1 MDADTILRIKP
12 ALTTFLHAF
21 DGCFGRSQTRGHLA
35 TYVRGQLSNLPR
47 KSVEPMAD
55 AAGIPPRTLQEF
67 LSLSRWD
74 EPMLRDRLQQRVA
87 RRHGHPQSVGVI
99 DEGSYVKKGDKTAC
113 VQRQHCGAA
122 GKKENCVVSVHLG
135 YATPAP
141 GSAPGSGSD
150 ASQGFHTLLDGELY
164 LPEHTWHADRQR
176 CREAGIPDEVVF
188 RTKHQIA
195 LEQYRRAVANGVRF
209 RWLTFDEFYGRN
221 KAFLREFDAGG
232 QDYVAEVPV
241 DFHVWTRPPQVLHR
255 RHSRDLNKP
264 GASGGRSRK
273 YPRLKV
279 KHNPTSAV
287 RDVLL
292 HSPRMRKQPWVRYRV
307 KDGSKGPMVWEV
319 KHLTVYL
326 NDDQGLPAFNGR
338 AYHLL
343 VARSALNPD
352 EIKYFVSN
360 AAPDTPVQTLLL
372 VAFSRWTIERMFE
385 DSKMELGLDHFE
397 ARKYQAISRH
407 LLISCVSHLFLA
419 EFHKT
424 HRGEKS
430 GPDDQ
435 PGGDGSVEAGAAVVA
450 WGPLFAG
457 TGRGAQRATGDNAR
471 PQRQG
476 RPQPPQADDP
486 QIAHDRHQVEGPL
499 PLPVGRLIAL

>member
-12 ALTTFLHAF
+12 ALTTFLHEF
-21 DGCFGRSQTRGHLA
+21 DGCFGRSQTRGHLS
-35 TYVRGQLSNLPR
+35 TYVQGQLSDLPR

-55 AAGIPPRTLQEF
+55 AAGTPPRTLQEF

-87 RRHGHPQSVGVI
+87 RRHGPREHDHSVGVI
-99 DEGSYVKKGDKTAC
+99 DESSYVKKGDKTAC

-122 GKKENCVVSVHLG
+122 GKNENCVVSVHLG
-135 YATPAP
+135 YATP
-141 GSAPGSGSD
+141 D
-150 ASQGFHTLLDGELY
+150 FHTLLDGELY
-164 LPEHTWHADRQR
+164 LPEHTWHADRER

-195 LEQYRRAVANGVRF
+195 LEQYRRALANGVRF
-209 RWLTFDEFYGRN
+209 RWLTFDEFYGRST
-221 KAFLREFDAGG
+221 AFLREFDACG
-232 QDYVAEVPV
+232 QDYAAEVPV
-241 DFHVWTRPPQVLHR
+241 DFHVWTHLPQVLHR
-255 RHSRDLNKP
+255 RHSRDLKP
-264 GASGGRSRK
+264 GPSGGRPRQ

-279 KHNPTSAV
+279 KNNPTSAV

-292 HSPRMRKQPWVRYRV
+292 HSPRMREQPWVKYHV

-319 KHLTVYL
+319 KHLIVYL
-326 NDDQGLPAFNGR
+326 KDDQGLPAFNGR

-343 VARSALNPD
+343 VARNVLNPD
-352 EIKYFVSN
+352 EVKYFISN
-360 AAPDTPVQTLLL
+360 AAPHTPVQTMLL
-372 VAFSRWTIERMFE
+372 VAFSRWKIERMFE

-397 ARKYQAISRH
+397 ARHYQAISRH
-407 LLISCVSHLFLA
+407 LLISGVSHLFLA
-419 EFHKT
+419 EFHQE
-424 HRGEKS
+424 HREKKS

-435 PGGDGSVEAGAAVVA
+435 PGGDGGIEAGAVVAA

-457 TGRGAQRATGDNAR
+457 PGPSAQRAIGVNAR

-486 QIAHDRHQVEGPL
+486 QIARDRHQAEGPP

>member
-12 ALTTFLHAF
+12 ALTSFLYEF

-35 TYVRGQLSNLPR
+35 TYVRGQLSDLPR

-55 AAGIPPRTLQEF
+55 AADMPPRTLQEF

-74 EPMLRDRLQQRVA
+74 EPVMRDRLQQRVA
-87 RRHGHPQSVGVI
+87 RRHGHVHSVGVI
-99 DEGSYVKKGDKTAC
+99 DESSYVKKGDKTSC

-135 YATPAP
+135 YATP
-141 GSAPGSGSD
+141 D
-150 ASQGFHTLLDGELY
+150 FHTLLDGELY
-164 LPEHTWHADRQR
+164 LPEHTWHADRER
-176 CREAGIPDEVVF
+176 CREAGVPDDVVF

-195 LEQYRRAVANGVRF
+195 LEQYHRAVANGVRF
-209 RWLTFDEFYGRN
+209 RWLTFDELYGRS
-221 KAFLREFDAGG
+221 KAFLREFDACG

-241 DFHVWTRPPQVLHR
+241 DFHVWTHLPEVLHR
-255 RHSRDLNKP
+255 RHGRDLH
-264 GASGGRSRK
+264 ARHGRPRR

-279 KHNPTSAV
+279 KHNLTCAV

-292 HSPRMRKQPWVRYRV
+292 YSPRMRRQPWVPYHV
-307 KDGSKGPMVWEV
+307 KDGTKGPMVWEV

-326 NDDQGLPAFNGR
+326 NDEQDLPAFNGR
-338 AYHLL
+338 PYHLL
-343 VARSALNPD
+343 VTRNPLNPD
-352 EIKYFVSN
+352 EIKYFISN

-372 VAFSRWTIERMFE
+372 VAFSRWKIERMFE

-419 EFHKT
+419 EFHQE
-424 HRGEKS
+424 HRGKKS

-435 PGGDGSVEAGAAVVA
+435 PGSDRGVKAGAAMAA
-450 WGPLFAG
+450 WGPLLAG
-457 TGRGAQRATGDNAR
+457 AGLGAERATGVNATA
-471 PQRQG
+471 QRQG
-476 RPQPPQADDP
+476 RPQPPQAHDP
-486 QIAHDRHQVEGPL
+486 AIARVGDQVEGHVSVS
-499 PLPVGRLIAL
+499 VGRLIAL